1 MYMKKMMICL
11 LVLLCMLSAALAEQD
26 CPITFRMELSQRML
40 DGPQE
45 VDVIVTVTNVSGEDM
60 PGPLALYTPDG
71 RIIEEF
77 GTPTLMAGESQSWQG
92 TWFVTEEQLHMGKL
106 LFAVRYTWQ
115 DAAGALVQHTQPF
128 YTPIWQSDIVL
139 TGNQSTGY
147 SWQCAAANGEA
158 IVKVVSQYR
167 LDWQQDGEA
176 NFPPPGTGGR
186 YYFSLNGVSAGEETL
201 TFTYKRIWEDVEPL
215 YTLVYHVR
223 VDEALNV
230 TILSSSFDW

>member
-1 MYMKKMMICL
+1 MKKLMVCL
-11 LVLLCMLSAALAEQD
+11 LVLLYMLSAALAEED
-26 CPITFRMELSQRML
+26 CPIAFQMELCQTML
-40 DGPQE
+40 DGPRD

-71 RIIEEF
+71 RIIKEF
-77 GTPTLMAGESQSWQG
+77 GTPTLKTGESQTWQG
-92 TWFVTEEQLHMGKL
+92 TWLVTEEQLNMGKL
-106 LFAVRYTWQ
+106 VFAVRYTWQ
-115 DAAGALVQHTQPF
+115 DVAGELVQHTQAF

-139 TGNQSTGY
+139 SGNQSTGY

-176 NFPPPGTGGR
+176 NVPPSGTGGR
-186 YYFSLNGVSAGEETL
+186 YYFSLNGISAGEETL
-201 TFTYKRIWEDVEPL
+201 TFTYKRIWEDAEPL

-223 VDEALNV
+223 VDEELNV

>member
-1 MYMKKMMICL
+1 MKKGL
-11 LVLLCMLSAALAEQD
+11 LLFVLLMLCIMPAALAEVV
-26 CPITFRMELSQRML
+26 CPVELNIGLSQRML

-45 VDVIVTVTNVSGEDM
+45 VAVNVTVTNVSGEDM

-77 GTPTLMAGESQSWQG
+77 GTPTLKAGESQTWQG
-92 TWFVTEEQLHMGKL
+92 TWFVTEEQLNMGKVI
-106 LFAVRYTWQ
+106 FAVRYTWQ
-115 DAAGALVQHTQPF
+115 EAAGELVRHTQAF
-128 YTPIWQSDIVL
+128 YTPIWQFDVVL